1 MADTVTMPKLGFD
14 MAEGTLV
21 RWVKNQGESINKGD
35 VLAEIETDKATVEVE
50 SGFSGLIYKTLVDQG
65 TVVPVGK
72 PIAIIAA
79 PDEKVEETP
88 QAGPGSAVEKESLA
102 KPESAQAGQT
112 PSVAEETQTPAIP
125 ATAAASEPAFLRASP
140 LAKKMAI
147 EQGIDLRKLIG
158 SGPEGRIVR
167 KDVEAI
173 LAAPKTA
180 VIPPPVTQVASATA
194 APTPMPIAA
203 GKASVFVPPAA
214 WAPGEI
220 PADQTIPLARLRT
233 AIGRRMTE
241 AKQQIPHFYVTHDY
255 DVAELMRLRTEINQ
269 LVPEDQKI
277 SINDFIIKA
286 VALCLRQFPNLNTSL
301 AGKDIIRH
309 GHVNV
314 GVAVSVEGGL
324 LTIVCKD
331 ADTKPLRLI
340 SSEMRGMIGRA
351 RQSKVRTEDI
361 EGSTFSISNMGMYNV
376 ENFTAIINPP
386 EVAILAVGAVRQTPV
401 IVDGE
406 IRAGTRMKATIS
418 ADHRATDGAEAAQ
431 FMQLL
436 ASYLEEPMKLLV
448 Y

>member
-1 MADTVTMPKLGFD
+1 MADTVIMPKLGFD

-21 RWVKNQGESINKGD
+21 RWVKSQGESINKGD

-50 SGFSGLIYKTLVDQG
+50 SGFSGLVYKTLVDQG
-65 TVVPVGK
+65 TVVPVGT

-79 PDEKVEETP
+79 PNEKVAETP
-88 QAGPGSAVEKESLA
+88 AAGSAA
-102 KPESAQAGQT
+102 AIKPEVAQVEQPPSEVEVSQPPKLTIPQT
-112 PSVAEETQTPAIP
+112 T
-125 ATAAASEPAFLRASP
+125 EPIFLRASP

-147 EQGIDLRKLIG
+147 EQGIDLRKLSG

-173 LAAPKTA
+173 LAAAKTVA
-180 VIPPPVTQVASATA
+180 VRPEAAPGTTAPATA
-194 APTPMPIAA
+194 PVAA
-203 GKASVFVPPAA
+203 AQISLPPAI
-214 WAPGEI
+214 WVPGEI
-220 PADQTIPLARLRT
+220 PADQTIPLPRLRT

-255 DVAELMRLRTEINQ
+255 DVAEMMRLRNEINQ
-269 LVPEDQKI
+269 LMPEEKI
-277 SINDFIIKA
+277 SINDFIVKA

-314 GVAVSVEGGL
+314 GVAVSVDGGL
-324 LTIVCKD
+324 LTVVCKD
-331 ADTKPLRLI
+331 TDTKPLRLI
-340 SSEMRGMIGRA
+340 SSEMRAMIGRA
-351 RQSKVRTEDI
+351 RQSRVRTEDI

-386 EVAILAVGAVRQTPV
+386 EVAILAVGAVRQAPV

-406 IRAGTRMKATIS
+406 IRVGTRMKATIS

-436 ASYLEEPMKLLV
+436 STYLEEPMKLLV
-448 Y
+448 F

>member
-1 MADTVTMPKLGFD
+1 
-14 MAEGTLV
+14 
-21 RWVKNQGESINKGD
+21 NKGD

-50 SGFSGLIYKTLVDQG
+50 SGFSGFVYKTLVDQG
-65 TVVPVGK
+65 TVVPVGT

-79 PDEKVEETP
+79 PNEKVTDIPET
-88 QAGPGSAVEKESLA
+88 G
-102 KPESAQAGQT
+102 
-112 PSVAEETQTPAIP
+112 PSVIGEAVSSSKSAEQAPAVTEVIQTPAPVPP
-125 ATAAASEPAFLRASP
+125 AIEHTFLRASP

-147 EQGIDLRKLIG
+147 EQGIDLRSVTG

-173 LAAPKTA
+173 LAVEKTSSMTPTIVQPAPVLSKQSPVA
-180 VIPPPVTQVASATA
+180 V
-194 APTPMPIAA
+194 TPGTVI
-203 GKASVFVPPAA
+203 PPAA
-214 WAPGEI
+214 WVPGEI

-233 AIGRRMTE
+233 TIGRRMTE
-241 AKQQIPHFYVTHDY
+241 SKQQIPHFYVTHDY
-255 DVAELMRLRTEINQ
+255 DVAELMRLRNESNKI
-269 LVPEDQKI
+269 LPEDQKI
-277 SINDFIIKA
+277 SINDFIVKA

-301 AGKDIIRH
+301 SGKDIIRH

-340 SSEMRGMIGRA
+340 SNEMRAMIGRA

-376 ENFTAIINPP
+376 ENFAAIINPP

-401 IVDGE
+401 VVDGE
-406 IRAGTRMKATIS
+406 IQVGTRMKATIS

-431 FMQLL
+431 FMQFL
-436 ASYLEEPMKLLV
+436 STFLEEPMKLLV

>member
-21 RWVKNQGESINKGD
+21 RWVKTQGETINKGD

-50 SGFSGLIYKTLVDQG
+50 SGFSGLVYKTLVDQG
-65 TVVPVGK
+65 TVVPVGS

-79 PDEKVEETP
+79 PDEKVVETV
-88 QAGPGSAVEKESLA
+88 QAAPKNTAEKTGPV
-102 KPESAQAGQT
+102 KPSEQTGQATTTAGIAQA
-112 PSVAEETQTPAIP
+112 PAAPI
-125 ATAAASEPAFLRASP
+125 TASEPTFFRASP
-140 LAKKMAI
+140 LAKKMAV
-147 EQGIDLRKLIG
+147 EQGIDLRKLSG
-158 SGPEGRIVR
+158 SGPDGRIVR

-173 LAAPKTA
+173 LAAAKTA
-180 VIPPPVTQVASATA
+180 A
-194 APTPMPIAA
+194 APAAVVEAVPVVQTPAA
-203 GKASVFVPPAA
+203 PAAVLPGVSLQPAA
-214 WAPGEI
+214 WVPGEI
-220 PADQTIPLARLRT
+220 PADETIPLPRLRT

-241 AKQQIPHFYVTHDY
+241 SKQQIPHFYVTHDY
-255 DVAELMRLRTEINQ
+255 DVAELMHLRTEINQ
-269 LVPEDQKI
+269 LLPEGQKI

-331 ADTKPLRLI
+331 AVTKPLRLI
-340 SSEMRGMIGRA
+340 SSEMKAMIGRA
-351 RQSKVRTEDI
+351 RQSKVRPEDI
-361 EGSTFSISNMGMYNV
+361 EGSTFSISNMGMYDV

-406 IRAGTRMKATIS
+406 IRVGTRMKATIS

-436 ASYLEEPMKLLV
+436 AAYLEEPMKLLV

>member
-50 SGFSGLIYKTLVDQG
+50 SNFSGLIYKTLVDQG
-65 TVVPVGK
+65 TVVPVGT
-72 PIAIIAA
+72 PIAIIAQ
-79 PDEKVEETP
+79 PGEKVAETP
-88 QAGPGSAVEKESLA
+88 EVSTASAVEKKSTEE
-102 KPESAQAGQT
+102 PVTVQAEQAPSNADVVKT
-112 PSVAEETQTPAIP
+112 PVQPTPI
-125 ATAAASEPAFLRASP
+125 TSEPTFLRASP

-147 EQGIDLRKLIG
+147 EQGIDLRKLQG

-167 KDVEAI
+167 KDVDAI
-173 LAAPKTA
+173 LAAEKTA
-180 VIPPPVTQVASATA
+180 A
-194 APTPMPIAA
+194 APIGVAQAPTGLTTPTPTA
-203 GKASVFVPPAA
+203 VTPAV
-214 WAPGEI
+214 WVPGEI
-220 PADQTIPLARLRT
+220 PADETIPLARLRT

-241 AKQQIPHFYVTHDY
+241 SKQQIPHFYVTHDY
-255 DVAELMRLRTEINQ
+255 DVAEMMRLRNEINQ
-269 LVPEDQKI
+269 LMPQDQKI
-277 SINDFIIKA
+277 SINDFIVKA

-309 GHVNV
+309 GHINV

-324 LTIVCKD
+324 LTVVCKD

-340 SSEMRGMIGRA
+340 SSEMRAMIGRA
-351 RQSKVRTEDI
+351 RQAKVHTEDI
-361 EGSTFSISNMGMYNV
+361 EGSTFSISNMGMYDV

-406 IRAGTRMKATIS
+406 IRVGTRMKATIS

-436 ASYLEEPMKLLV
+436 STYLEEPMKLV
-448 Y
+448 VF

>member
-21 RWVKNQGESINKGD
+21 RWVKSEGDSINKGD

-50 SGFSGLIYKTLVDQG
+50 SNFSGLVYKTLADQG
-65 TVVPVGK
+65 TVVPVGT

-79 PDEKVEETP
+79 PGEKFEETP
-88 QAGPGSAVEKESLA
+88 GVGPAATVEKEGMA
-102 KPESAQAGQT
+102 KPGMLQVGQT
-112 PSVAEETQTPAIP
+112 PSEMTVVQTLTPTPSI
-125 ATAAASEPAFLRASP
+125 TTEPSFIRASP

-147 EQGIDLRKLIG
+147 EQGIDLRKLRG

-167 KDVEAI
+167 KDIEAI
-173 LAAPKTA
+173 LAAPKT
-180 VIPPPVTQVASATA
+180 VVVAPEAKQTA
-194 APTPMPIAA
+194 PAMTAPTPATVGPTVWVP
-203 GKASVFVPPAA
+203 GEVPP
-214 WAPGEI
+214 
-220 PADQTIPLARLRT
+220 DQTIPLARLRT
-233 AIGRRMTE
+233 AIGRRMVE

-255 DVAELMRLRTEINQ
+255 DVAELMRLRAEINQ
-269 LVPEDQKI
+269 LMPDNQKI
-277 SINDFIIKA
+277 SINDFIVKA

-309 GHVNV
+309 SHVNI

-324 LTIVCKD
+324 LTVVCKD
-331 ADTKPLRLI
+331 ADAKPLRLI
-340 SSEMRGMIGRA
+340 SSEMRAMIGRA
-351 RQSKVRTEDI
+351 RQAKVHTEDI

-386 EVAILAVGAVRQTPV
+386 EVGILAIGAVRQTPI

-436 ASYLEEPMKLLV
+436 STFLEEPLKLVV